1 VRSQRPHYGLGM
13 AGDDNAGSPLPP
25 PSPDERT
32 FSPGAAGAPGAA
44 ETDAADG
51 MPPAGLPP
59 RPRVLAAVTLML
71 VGSALSL
78 LGAFLPWWDDGV
90 GFSRTGTD
98 VLFGR
103 SGNGYRQINGP
114 GHVMIGLAAV
124 TATVGILMLVIGRVL
139 SGAIVAVIAAG
150 VAFFYSLACLSIVQ
164 DTRAVVGGG
173 SIAAGVP
180 IAIVGTAATLA
191 GAVLAAARRRFV
203 TD

>member
-1 VRSQRPHYGLGM
+1 M
-13 AGDDNAGSPLPP
+13 AGDVDTGSPLPP
-25 PSPDERT
+25 PLPDEQA
-32 FSPGAAGAPGAA
+32 FSPGAAGEPGAA
-44 ETDAADG
+44 ETAADG
-51 MPPAGLPP
+51 VPSAGLPP
-59 RPRVLAAVTLML
+59 RPRVLPAVTLML

-124 TATVGILMLVIGRVL
+124 TAAVGILMLVIGRVL

-180 IAIVGTAATLA
+180 IAIVGAAATLA